1 MAKNEITERIA
12 RQNLQRYL
20 RQLAYFEPELPLVP
34 IDSVAGEVTSEAIRE
49 FQRLN
54 GLEITGIA
62 DKETWDSIYGEYLL
76 SLEKNLPPTPF
87 SPFPLTPTDYAVEFG
102 ESGFLVDAI
111 QHILAEISLIY
122 AFFPEVEQ
130 SGVFDAPT
138 ENAVKVIQRG
148 SSLDETGKVDRRTWN
163 ALVRNYERRSLY
175 SKE

>member
-1 MAKNEITERIA
+1 MTKNEITDRIA

-20 RQLAYFEPELPLVP
+20 RQLAYFEPEIPLPP
-34 IDSVAGEVTSEAIRE
+34 IDGVIGSDTTAAIRE

-54 GLEITGIA
+54 GLGITGIA
-62 DKETWDSIYGEYLL
+62 DKQTWDRIYGEYLL
-76 SLEKNLPPTPF
+76 SLEKNLLPMSF
-87 SPFPLTPTDYAVEFG
+87 SPFPVTPTDYSAQMG
-102 ESGFLVDAI
+102 DSGFLVEAI

-122 AFFPEVEQ
+122 SFLPEVEQ
-130 SGVFDAPT
+130 SGIFDAAT

-163 ALVRNYERRSLY
+163 ALIRQYEKRGLY